1 MYAGFNRNLRFQ
13 SECNI
18 KNSYQVAMVFSRGD
32 IIDYLFEKNLGGKL
46 DKNLVEG

>member
-18 KNSYQVAMVFSRGD
+18 KNSYQVAMVFSRDD